1 LATPARADI
10 TRLLREYS
18 PADPSSGDRL
28 FDAIYPELR
37 RIARA
42 LLRRERQGHT
52 LQPTELAHDAYLKLV
67 DHTMVLANDRAHF
80 LGIAARAMRQILVD
94 HARRRQAAKRG
105 AAWERVTFHDD
116 LGHGVRQDV
125 ELLALDDAME
135 ALARKDSRAARVLEL
150 RVFGGLTI
158 EEISQALGVSKR
170 TVDGDWALAR
180 LWIARELSN
189 R

>member
-1 LATPARADI
+1 MTTPDRADI

-18 PADPSSGDRL
+18 PGDPVTAERL
-28 FDAIYPELR
+28 FDAIYPEMR
-37 RIARA
+37 RLARA

-67 DHTMVLANDRAHF
+67 DHAAMLAQDRAHF

-94 HARRRQAAKRG
+94 HARRRQATKRG
-105 AAWERVTFHDD
+105 AAWERITFHDD
-116 LGHGVRQDV
+116 LGHGVRQDI

-135 ALARKDSRAARVLEL
+135 ALGRSDPRAARVLEL

-158 EEISQALGVSKR
+158 DEVARALGVSKR
-170 TVDGDWALAR
+170 TVDGDWSLAR